1 MTEALRR
8 YQYDVNSLDALPIYL
23 SPNCHHDEEDTGYYL
38 SPGEIVEGIAEW
50 HVSSSVF
57 VDLYDEAKRA
67 DAAKTPAAAAA
78 SKKNKTKRPWASAA
92 ASDDDGDV
100 ADDDAVGADGDEDD
114 EVLTLGFVKLRDG
127 RGWAQLNHPVTG
139 SVLLTPLDL

>member
-8 YQYDVNSLDALPIYL
+8 YQYDANSLDALPIYL
-23 SPNCHHDEEDTGYYL
+23 SPNCHHEEEDTGYYL

-57 VDLYDEAKRA
+57 VDLYDEAKQA
-67 DAAKTPAAAAA
+67 SSVSAKTPA
-78 SKKNKTKRPWASAA
+78 SKKKAAKRPWELAA
-92 ASDDDGDV
+92 ASDDGDEDDGVIGPDE
-100 ADDDAVGADGDEDD
+100 DDDDDD

-127 RGWAQLNHPVTG
+127 RGWVQLNHPVTG
-139 SVLLTPLDL
+139 SVLLTPLDT

>member
-1 MTEALRR
+1 MERGGGTVTEALRR

-23 SPNCHHDEEDTGYYL
+23 SPNCHHEEEDTGYYL

-67 DAAKTPAAAAA
+67 EASKTISAA
-78 SKKNKTKRPWASAA
+78 SKKNKSKRPW
-92 ASDDDGDV
+92 DDNDGDEDDG
-100 ADDDAVGADGDEDD
+100 VGVNDDEDD

-127 RGWAQLNHPVTG
+127 RGWVQLNHPVTG
-139 SVLLTPLDL
+139 SVLLTPLDP